1 MKQLFNDNWYFCKFP
16 LDVPLEDIFTASG
29 WNAVDLPHDWMIYDT
44 ANLYEEAVSCYKKTI
59 TKEIAGPEAEK
70 IWLLFEGVYMDTTVY
85 LNQKHIFTWKNG
97 YSEFLVDL
105 TDHLQD
111 GENEILIRNEY
122 HLPNS
127 RWYPGSGIY
136 RDVWLITSPASHLT
150 HNGTYLST
158 KQLGKTWEVFMDT
171 EYVCAQDP
179 AEANGVIRHTITD
192 AEGNEV
198 VTHERDIALSHK
210 TGLDK
215 QVMTVIDPHLWDTK
229 TPYLY
234 EITTELFLDGKRK
247 DSLSQHLG
255 FRAISFDPDH
265 GFFLNG
271 EHVPIQG
278 TCEHHVLGSLGA
290 AMNKAALRRQLLTL
304 KEMGVNSIRS
314 AHNMPAEHLLDLC
327 DELGLLLY
335 TESFDM
341 WERTKTDHDYGNDF
355 KEWWKKDLTSWV
367 RQDRNHPCVFIWGIG
382 NEIYDTY
389 FDRGLE
395 VANEL
400 HDAVRELDYRQNA
413 YTALASNYI
422 EWEAA
427 QRTGEV
433 VDLVGYNYLDK
444 CYDEHHEKYP
454 HWNMFGSETCSTVQS
469 RGIYHFPL
477 TNRLLTF
484 DDQQCSSLGNCTT
497 NWGARNSEHAI
508 TAHRDRD
515 FCFGQYVWSGFDYL
529 GEPTPYFTKNS
540 YFGQVDTAGFKK
552 DSFYMF
558 QSAWT
563 DYREYPMVHILPYWD
578 FNEGQLIDIRIFS
591 NAPSVELLYQGVS
604 QGVVPIDHAHGTV
617 LSGDWQIPY
626 GKGTITALAYDEN
639 GAVIAR
645 DEQRSFGDPA
655 FIRLTPDKTAL
666 NADGEDL
673 IFLTIDTLDENNIP
687 VANGRSR
694 MHVSVSGA
702 GRLIGLDN
710 GDSTDFEQYKGT
722 SRKLFGGKL
731 LAIIAAKTE
740 PGEIHVHVSSPSL
753 PDASLTLDAIPAQPR
768 NGISCFMENTPSML
782 SEEKANEIPVRKIEL
797 TNHGTNQLDK
807 ETTSTTITAKIYPE
821 NATYDEITFK
831 AVTLNGVESNAAKI
845 DWDYDTKT
853 ATVTAAGDGEFR
865 LCASCNNGSDH
876 AEVISELE
884 FEVTGLGAASY
895 DPYRLV
901 PAIDYTSSSD
911 DGLIL
916 SFQGG
921 VYITGNTRT
930 TITFEQI
937 DFGDYGAD
945 EIHLPIFSFS
955 DELPLEVW
963 QGIPG
968 QQGIPEHQGIPE
980 QQGVPDTSD
989 GSGTEAVVPAS
1000 PGTKSAG
1007 GECLL
1012 QQTYRAKSWYN
1023 HYQENVFTLS
1033 KRLKGIQTI
1042 TIVVYPEI
1050 KMSLQGFYF
1059 TKIEKAYA
1067 KLLASDSTTV
1077 TGDMFTRDGDAI
1089 RGIGNNVTIEYKDLH
1104 FSEQGFRAIT
1114 ICGRSHIEMN
1124 TIHVRFI
1131 PADGTG
1137 ETINQVIDVPY
1148 SEETTT
1154 LRFPL
1159 QPVSG
1164 DYDLNLIFLPGCK
1177 FDLEWLQFEE

>member
-1 MKQLFNDNWYFCKFP
+1 
-16 LDVPLEDIFTASG
+16 
-29 WNAVDLPHDWMIYDT
+29 
-44 ANLYEEAVSCYKKTI
+44 
-59 TKEIAGPEAEK
+59 
-70 IWLLFEGVYMDTTVY
+70 
-85 LNQKHIFTWKNG
+85 
-97 YSEFLVDL
+97 
-105 TDHLQD
+105 
-111 GENEILIRNEY
+111 
-122 HLPNS
+122 
-127 RWYPGSGIY
+127 
-136 RDVWLITSPASHLT
+136 
-150 HNGTYLST
+150 
-158 KQLGKTWEVFMDT
+158 
-171 EYVCAQDP
+171 
-179 AEANGVIRHTITD
+179 
-192 AEGNEV
+192 
-198 VTHERDIALSHK
+198 
-210 TGLDK
+210 
-215 QVMTVIDPHLWDTK
+215 
-229 TPYLY
+229 
-234 EITTELFLDGKRK
+234 
-247 DSLSQHLG
+247 
-255 FRAISFDPDH
+255 
-265 GFFLNG
+265 
-271 EHVPIQG
+271 
-278 TCEHHVLGSLGA
+278 
-290 AMNKAALRRQLLTL
+290 
-304 KEMGVNSIRS
+304 
-314 AHNMPAEHLLDLC
+314 
-327 DELGLLLY
+327 
-335 TESFDM
+335 
-341 WERTKTDHDYGNDF
+341 
-355 KEWWKKDLTSWV
+355 
-367 RQDRNHPCVFIWGIG
+367 
-382 NEIYDTY
+382 
-389 FDRGLE
+389 
-395 VANEL
+395 
-400 HDAVRELDYRQNA
+400 
-413 YTALASNYI
+413 
-422 EWEAA
+422 
-427 QRTGEV
+427 
-433 VDLVGYNYLDK
+433 
-444 CYDEHHEKYP
+444 
-454 HWNMFGSETCSTVQS
+454 MFGSETCSTVQS

-497 NWGARNSEHAI
+497 NWGAKNSEHAI

-563 DYREYPMVHILPYWD
+563 DYREHPMVHILPYWD

-591 NAPSVELLYQGVS
+591 NAPSVELLYQGES

-673 IFLTIDTLDENNIP
+673 IFLTINTLDENNIP

-710 GDSTDFEQYKGT
+710 GDSTDYEQYKGT

-797 TNHGTNQLDK
+797 TNHGTNRLDK
-807 ETTSTTITAKIYPE
+807 ETASTTITAKIYPE

-831 AVTLNGVESNAAKI
+831 AITLNGVESNAAKI
-845 DWDYDTKT
+845 DWDPGTKT

-865 LCASCNNGSDH
+865 LCACCNNGSDH

-963 QGIPG
+963 QGIPKW
-968 QQGIPEHQGIPE
+968 QGIP
-980 QQGVPDTSD
+980 DASD
-989 GSGTEAVVPAS
+989 GSGAEAVVPAS
-1000 PGTKSAG
+1000 PGTKSAD

-1067 KLLASDSTTV
+1067 RLLASDSTTV

-1104 FSEQGFRAIT
+1104 FSEQGFGAIT

-1148 SEETTT
+1148 SEETMT

-1177 FDLEWLQFEE
+1177 FDLEWLQFE